1 MKTSSAKAKGRKL
14 QDWVRN
20 KLIGYFWDFCDDE
33 YELEKEITTAVMGEN
48 GADVK
53 ISTMYEGLFPFSIEC
68 KNQEKFHGIY
78 NMVDQARNHSRFP
91 PLVFIKMNRRKPLVI
106 LEADQFLEDYFYY
119 EEENL

>member
-14 QDWVRN
+14 QDWVKDRLLN
-20 KLIGYFWDFCDDE
+20 YFWDFCDDE
-33 YELEKEITTAVMGEN
+33 YELEAEITTAVMGEN

-53 ISTMYEGLFPFSIEC
+53 ISTAYEGLFPFSIEC

-78 NMVDQARNHSRFP
+78 KMIDQAKGHKDLP

-106 LEADQFLEDYFYY
+106 LEADQFFEDYFY
-119 EEENL
+119 EETY

>member
-14 QDWVRN
+14 QDWVKK
-20 KLIGYFWDFCDDE
+20 KLIEYLDE
-33 YELEKEITTAVMGEN
+33 DYPHDLNEEITTAIMGEN

-53 ISTMYEGLFPFSIEC
+53 LSSAGEHLFPVSIEC

-78 NMVDQARNHSRFP
+78 NMIDQARNHSRLS
-91 PLVFIKMNRRKPLVI
+91 PLVFVKMNRRKPLVI

-119 EEENL
+119 EEENP

>member
-14 QDWVRN
+14 QDWVKK
-20 KLIGYFWDFCDDE
+20 KLIEYLDE
-33 YELEKEITTAVMGEN
+33 DYPHDLNEEITTAIMGEN

-53 ISTMYEGLFPFSIEC
+53 LSSAYEHLFPFSIEC

-78 NMVDQARNHSRFP
+78 NMIDQARNHSRLS

-119 EEENL
+119 YEEENP